1 MAEEKIFDELLVIRS
16 QGGDQEAL
24 NLLIKRWNRKML
36 SKAYI
41 LTNNREACNDIV
53 QECWYAI
60 VKGLNKLQDPKLFGV
75 WVYRI
80 VQGKS
85 VDWIRDRQKQR
96 RALEREK
103 DENHFSE
110 NTPPT
115 ATLEKT
121 DQEEIIQQLRT
132 ALKKLPSDQRFL
144 LSLHYLENHPVIEI
158 SKILKIPTGT
168 VKSRLFNARK
178 NLLKTLKKL

>member
-1 MAEEKIFDELLVIRS
+1 MAEEKIFEELLVIRS
-16 QGGDQEAL
+16 QGGDQKAL
-24 NLLIKRWNRKML
+24 SLLIKRWNRKML

-41 LTNNREACNDIV
+41 LTNDHEACSDIV

-96 RALEREK
+96 KTIDREK
-103 DENHFSE
+103 SE
-110 NTPPT
+110 NQFSGITETPSG
-115 ATLEKT
+115 LEKT
-121 DQEEIIQQLRT
+121 NEEEAILKLRS

-144 LSLHYLENHPVIEI
+144 LSLHYLENHPVVEI
-158 SKILKIPTGT
+158 SKILKVPTGT

-178 NLLKTLKKL
+178 NLLKTLRKL

>member
-16 QGGDQEAL
+16 QGGDREAL
-24 NLLIKRWNRKML
+24 SLLIKRWNRKMM

-41 LTNNREACNDIV
+41 LTNDYDACGDIV

-60 VKGLNKLQDPKLFGV
+60 VKSINKLQDPKLFGV

-96 RALEREK
+96 RTVETEK
-103 DENHFSE
+103 ADNHFSGI
-110 NTPPT
+110 TPPLT
-115 ATLEKT
+115 SIDKS
-121 DQEEIIQQLRT
+121 DQEEAISNLRI
-132 ALKKLPSDQRFL
+132 ALKKLPADQQFI
-144 LSLHYLENHPVIEI
+144 LSLHYLENHPVVEI
-158 SKILKIPTGT
+158 GKILKIPTGT

-178 NLLKTLKKL
+178 NLLKTFKKL

>member
-24 NLLIKRWNRKML
+24 SLLIKRWNRKML

-41 LTNNREACNDIV
+41 LTNDYEACSDIV

-60 VKGLNKLQDPKLFGV
+60 IKGLNKLQDPKLFGV

-96 RALEREK
+96 KTVKAEK
-103 DENHFSE
+103 TENRFIGI
-110 NTPPT
+110 TLPPT
-115 ATLEKT
+115 SLEKT
-121 DQEEIIQQLRT
+121 DQEETILKLRT

-144 LSLHYLENHPVIEI
+144 LSLHYLENHPVAEI

-168 VKSRLFNARK
+168 VKSRLFKARK
-178 NLLKTLKKL
+178 NLLKTFKKL

>member
-1 MAEEKIFDELLVIRS
+1 
-16 QGGDQEAL
+16 
-24 NLLIKRWNRKML
+24 ML
-36 SKAYI
+36 SKAYL
-41 LTNNREACNDIV
+41 LTNDYDACSDIV

-96 RALEREK
+96 KTVETEK
-103 DENHFSE
+103 QEHPAIQLDYTRINQDKS
-110 NTPPT
+110 
-115 ATLEKT
+115 
-121 DQEEIIQQLRT
+121 DQEEAILKLRA
-132 ALKKLPSDQRFL
+132 ALKKLPSDQRFI
-144 LSLHYLENHPVIEI
+144 LSLHYQENNAVNEI
-158 SKILKIPTGT
+158 SKILKIPVGT

-178 NLLKTLKKL
+178 NLLKIYKKFN